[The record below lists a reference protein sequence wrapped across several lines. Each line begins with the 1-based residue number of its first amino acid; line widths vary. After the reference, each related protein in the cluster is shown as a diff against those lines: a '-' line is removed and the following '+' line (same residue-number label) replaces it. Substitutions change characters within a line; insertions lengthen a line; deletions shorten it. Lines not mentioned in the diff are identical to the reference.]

1 MKLNSVAAKTIAK
14 PAAGRANILSSAPRA
29 SKVTSDDDDDFDD
42 DDDLEILEDEDIDG
56 DFDDDI
62 TEINVKEPATFE
74 DFDDED
80 DDDDDDF

>member
-14 PAAGRANILSSAPRA
+14 PSEGRANNLNTAQRSSKK
-29 SKVTSDDDDDFDD
+29 SDDDDFDD
-42 DDDLEILEDEDIDG
+42 DLDIKEDDDIDG

-74 DFDDED
+74 DFEEED
-80 DDDDDDF
+80 DDDDDF

>member
-14 PAAGRANILSSAPRA
+14 PAAGRANTLNTAPHA
-29 SKVTSDDDDDFDD
+29 SKKSDDDDDFDN
-42 DDDLEILEDEDIDG
+42 DDDLDITKDDDIDG

-62 TEINVKEPATFE
+62 TEINVKEPASFE